1 MPFTVQLDLDA
12 ATEAG
17 LCELADR
24 LGAISD
30 LETVRQ
36 LGDVHHVSLAVYD
49 DLALDS
55 FLPRLIEFA
64 GSVRTLTLRMANI
77 GIFPGA
83 RSVLFLSPVASE
95 ELLALHRGFHDSFA
109 AFSGSCWE
117 HYRPAAFVPHVTLA
131 MNATP
136 EALQRAVA
144 VVVEGWKPAATRLDA
159 VRLIEFRPV
168 RTLYHRSL

>member
-1 MPFTVQLDLDA
+1 MPFTVQLDLDP

-36 LGDVHHVSLAVYD
+36 LGDVHHLSLAVYD
-49 DLALDS
+49 DLPLDR
-55 FLPRLIEFA
+55 FVPQLAEFA
-64 GSVRTLTLRMANI
+64 GTVRTLTLRMASI
-77 GIFPGA
+77 GIFPGT
-83 RSVLFLSPVASE
+83 RSVLFLAPVMSE
-95 ELLALHRGFHDSFA
+95 ELLALHRGFHDGFA
-109 AFSGSCWE
+109 AFAGSCWD
-117 HYRPAAFVPHVTLA
+117 HYRPVAFVPHVTLA

-136 EALQRAVA
+136 DALQRAVA
-144 VVVEGWKPAATRLDA
+144 VVVERWKPAPAQLDG

-168 RTLYHRSL
+168 RTLYHQPL